1 MTTSPP
7 RTRADNLYYQY
18 KMRAVTAE
26 TSDADLEQLSDG
38 NGRMLTSLL
47 GQRARLRNPTIDH
60 FCRAFDEW
68 RALMQQWRQTQDDEI
83 WQQQER
89 AHRRL
94 LQAIDK
100 LP

>member
-7 RTRADNLYYQY
+7 RTRGDNLYFRY
-18 KMRAVTAE
+18 KMGAVRADMT
-26 TSDADLEQLSDG
+26 DADLERFSDG

-83 WQQQER
+83 WEQQER
-89 AHRRL
+89 AHQRL
-94 LQAIDK
+94 LQAFDR